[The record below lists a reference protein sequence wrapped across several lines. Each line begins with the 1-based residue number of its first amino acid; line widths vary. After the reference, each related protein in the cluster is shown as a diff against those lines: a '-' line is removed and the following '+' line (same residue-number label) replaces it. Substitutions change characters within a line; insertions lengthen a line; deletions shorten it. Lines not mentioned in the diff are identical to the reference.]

1 MDIDTLNLIA
11 KENRREQEEIN
22 ARKNQILRMVTGK
35 QEAWNELYPK
45 LALDGLTPDQ
55 LEEINNTVY

>member
-22 ARKNQILRMVTGK
+22 ARKNQILRMTRGK
-35 QEAWNELYPK
+35 QEAWNELFPK
-45 LALDGLTPDQ
+45 LALKGLAPDQ